1 MYNLASPGL
10 DRSQRRTLQRRA
22 RSAAEAPA
30 EHGGHDVIKALLRHF
45 GLRTSLIRLKVMDAL
60 LAAHHEEREIG
71 VRGVHSELEAQE
83 VSASFLSVRE
93 VLKRLSTDG
102 VIVLGDDKHYRLSA
116 AAEALVNARA

>member
-1 MYNLASPGL
+1 MYNLASPTL
-10 DRSQRRTLQRRA
+10 DRSQRRNLQRRA
-22 RSAAEAPA
+22 RSAADVPA

-60 LAAHHEEREIG
+60 LAAHRQQREIG
-71 VRGVHSELEAQE
+71 VRGVHSELEAQG

-102 VIVLGDDKHYRLSA
+102 VIALGDDKHYRLSTA
-116 AAEALVNARA
+116 AQGLVNAEG